1 MSEFLLARLR
11 RPRPCLGEIHGS
23 SQPMRLGIVEMM
35 PGDFRTWTK
44 DHTRAVRDLGF
55 TGFGFHLDGE
65 TAFDITPDDCRRYH
79 EFMAGEGLDLVQFAI
94 LYRECL
100 FSPDAAERAAVTVKI
115 NRGTEIAAALG
126 AQAFLLRPGS
136 RSPAGSWTPHR
147 DNYLP
152 ESRDLLVETLK
163 PIARKAEE
171 DGVILAMETHVVSIM
186 DPPEKCRDIVEAV
199 GADHLRLIMDAVNH
213 FGSIQDVYHSSA
225 FLNCIFDAVGPLAPV
240 AHLKDVKVSPG
251 LVVHIDQE
259 VPGEGELDLA
269 LMLQR
274 FDALF
279 PEGYGLIEHLPREKV
294 PVAAA
299 NIRSIAA
306 HSGVDIH

>member
-1 MSEFLLARLR
+1 
-11 RPRPCLGEIHGS
+11 
-23 SQPMRLGIVEMM
+23 MM

-65 TAFDITPDDCRRYH
+65 MAFDITPDDCRRYH
-79 EFMAGEGLDLVQFAI
+79 EFMAGEDLDLVQFAI
-94 LYRECL
+94 LYKECL
-100 FSPDAAERAAVTVKI
+100 FSPDPAERDAVTAKI

-136 RSPAGSWTPHR
+136 LNPAGSWTPHR

-152 ESRDLLVETLK
+152 ESRDLLVETLR
-163 PIARKAEE
+163 PMAQKAEE
-171 DGVILAMETHVVSIM
+171 EGAILAMETHVVSIM
-186 DPPEKCRDIVEAV
+186 DPPEQCRDIVAAV
-199 GADHLRLIMDAVNH
+199 GSDHLRLIMDAVNH
-213 FGSIQDVYHSSA
+213 FSSIQAVYHSTD
-225 FLNCIFDAVGPLAPV
+225 FLNYIFDTMGPLAPV
-240 AHLKDVKVSPG
+240 AHLKDLKVSAG

-294 PVAAA
+294 PVAVA
-299 NIRSIAA
+299 NIQRIAA
-306 HSGVDIH
+306 LSGVDIH